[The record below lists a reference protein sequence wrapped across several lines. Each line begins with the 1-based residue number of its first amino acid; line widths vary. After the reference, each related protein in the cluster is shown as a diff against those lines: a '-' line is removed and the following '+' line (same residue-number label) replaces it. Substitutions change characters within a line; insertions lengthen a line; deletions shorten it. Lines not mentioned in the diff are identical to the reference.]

1 MGRRLGQHFLHDPA
15 ILDRIVEALR
25 PQPHDQVIE
34 IGPGTGTLTRRL
46 APRVSRVVAID
57 RDAALVEE
65 LADALPANC
74 SVVAGDALEID
85 WAACWGGE
93 TGDRTYKAVGNIPY
107 AITTPLVDKALTD
120 PAASLI
126 VFLVQREVGDRLEA
140 VPGTKTYGALSVG
153 VQAAA
158 TVERLFGVKPG
169 SFRPPP
175 KVDSVVVRLTP
186 RPAPLV
192 APGEREAF
200 RRFVTG
206 MFGQR
211 RRKLVRAL
219 RTVTGWEPDRLAG
232 VLEGL
237 GLSPEPRPE
246 VLTPQEFVNLFSA
259 TRR

>member
-1 MGRRLGQHFLHDPA
+1 VGRRLGQHFLHDPA

-25 PQPHDQVIE
+25 PRPDDRVIE

-46 APRVSRVVAID
+46 APRVGQVVAID
-57 RDAALVEE
+57 RDAALVER
-65 LADALPANC
+65 LTGTLPGNC
-74 SVVAGDALEID
+74 KVVAGDALEID
-85 WAACWGGE
+85 WGASWG
-93 TGDRTYKAVGNIPY
+93 TGGRTYKAVGNIPY
-107 AITTPLVDKALTD
+107 AITTPLVDKALAD

-140 VPGTKTYGALSVG
+140 APGTKTYGALSVG

-158 TVERLFGVKPG
+158 SVDRLFAVKPG

-175 KVDSVVVRLTP
+175 KVESVVVRLTP
-186 RPAPLV
+186 LPAPLV
-192 APGEREAF
+192 SPAERESF
-200 RRFVTG
+200 RRFVAG

-211 RRKLVRAL
+211 RRQLVRAL

-232 VLEGL
+232 ALDELGL
-237 GLSPEPRPE
+237 GREPRPE
-246 VLTPQEFVNLFSA
+246 VLTPQEFVDLFRA